1 MVGTLRFLGNTEM
14 IKCPKCNGT
23 GKVYAELPKKSADHP
38 DVEDCPTCEGLGY
51 VGAFS
56 KEDWDKLFKKGGK

>member
-1 MVGTLRFLGNTEM
+1 M